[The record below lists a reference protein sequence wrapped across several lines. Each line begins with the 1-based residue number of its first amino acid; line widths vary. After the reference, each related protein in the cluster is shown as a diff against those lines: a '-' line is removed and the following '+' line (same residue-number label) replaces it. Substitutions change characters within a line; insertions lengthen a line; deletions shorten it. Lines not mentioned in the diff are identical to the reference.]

1 MQLLFINTVQLYLL
15 LHFLCRSEDVPVLK
29 RTVFPPAIMV
39 TDMGYAREEVH
50 QSVTRKLY
58 DQAMG
63 TYLLLKEVGPWTY

>member
-1 MQLLFINTVQLYLL
+1 MQLLFINTVQLYVL

>member
-15 LHFLCRSEDVPVLK
+15 LQFLCRSEDVPVLK